1 MCLFYLMPLHNYD
14 KNNSKNN
21 KIDFRDHFR
30 LTRKSVKKEFIDER
44 EIHIFYQA
52 LLSDGL

>member
-1 MCLFYLMPLHNYD
+1 MPLHNYD